1 MKTSLYN
8 LKFPLSASI
17 QSALSQS
24 KATTTVFDSRALALT
39 TGKKINSP
47 YDNSTLYFKDMR
59 LTEQA
64 DNLNSILD
72 GLSNNI
78 STLKTATSSIERIRD
93 LLARAKIAATA
104 AGSGEKY
111 PSELRSPSSVSME
124 DRLSDISLT
133 NPGDEII
140 VRTGDADKMESDYLI
155 GRDKTLKDMGITVGE
170 ELKVKI
176 GSDDWMPL
184 VVRDE
189 DMKVS
194 DFIGQIQ
201 EKAPND
207 NFRFDIKN
215 QKLTLSTTDRS
226 PIILQGD
233 IAEKLGFD
241 MSTTHKITIEEHWT
255 INHLANAI
263 SKLDENLTAGLDTEG
278 RLNISLSNGDDLM
291 IADLTGEV
299 ASSFGIAGF
308 DDTGLNVQKRYIDQ
322 YDEVLQQIDDAVRD
336 SIYNGTNLLTGD
348 SLRAVFDEA
357 GKNTRTT
364 KGVRM
369 DVDSMGLIRDVD
381 WNDNENILEAVNKI
395 EDALLS
401 SQQTTQRFDQAI
413 GAVQARDDYMNNMAG
428 IWRSGAESLTGADL
442 NEAGAELLAAQTQK
456 ELVNQIISITIEAN
470 SSLLSL
476 F

>member
-201 EKAPND
+201 ENAPND

-255 INHLANAI
+255 INHLADAI

-428 IWRSGAESLTGADL
+428 IWRSGAENLTGADL